1 MIWIYGASGH
11 GKVILDILE
20 CQGKAV
26 GGFID
31 DDESIN
37 RFMGYPVIHKRELV
51 SPNATVIMG
60 IGNNAIREKVVGN
73 HDFTYVNAIHPKA
86 VFSKFA
92 NMGEGIVVMA
102 GAIVQAGTTLG
113 NHVIINTGAT
123 IDHDCQI
130 GDFVHVSPGST
141 LCGNVTV
148 GKGSWIGAG
157 TTIIQG
163 VTIGSNVIVG
173 AGSVIRKNVPDNVM
187 IVGNPPEIKKRFK
200 P

>member
-20 CQGKAV
+20 LKGESV

-31 DDESIN
+31 DDESLS
-37 RFMGYPVIHKRELV
+37 RFMDYPVVRINELDT
-51 SPNATVIMG
+51 SGITVIMG
-60 IGNNAIREKVVGN
+60 IGSNTIREKLVVN
-73 HDFTYVNAIHPKA
+73 HSFSYVNAIHPSA
-86 VFSKFA
+86 IVSKYSQ
-92 NMGEGIVVMA
+92 MGEGSVVMA
-102 GAIVQAGTTLG
+102 GAIVQSGTTLG
-113 NHVIINTGAT
+113 NHVIVNTGAS

-130 GDFVHVSPGST
+130 GDFVHISPGSI
-141 LCGNVTV
+141 LCGNVTI

-173 AGSVIRKNVPDNVM
+173 AGSVIRKNVPDNVL
-187 IVGNPPEIKKRFK
+187 IVGNPPEIKRRF
-200 P
+200 